1 MPVVVASARLW
12 HRLLPWL
19 CRGGRGHRSSLPFL
33 VGGWRRLWCLAD
45 LHPAAD
51 DLWCGARI
59 VQPARDVV
67 RVAVVA
73 VDEEDFR
80 SLRVVQR

>member
-1 MPVVVASARLW
+1 MIKRGFERGVV
-12 HRLLPWL
+12 
-19 CRGGRGHRSSLPFL
+19 RGH
-33 VGGWRRLWCLAD
+33 
-45 LHPAAD
+45 

-73 VDEEDFR
+73 VDEQDFR